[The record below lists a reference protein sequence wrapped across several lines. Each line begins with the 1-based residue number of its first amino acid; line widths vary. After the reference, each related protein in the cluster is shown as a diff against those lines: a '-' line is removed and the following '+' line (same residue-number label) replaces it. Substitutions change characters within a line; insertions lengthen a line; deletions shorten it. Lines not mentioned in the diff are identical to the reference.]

1 MLMPKNIIQRYHE
14 FVLQNRHLSPVF
26 SQIAIPE
33 KQNSFQYV
41 GGQIFN
47 GTLYSVINSAQKMM
61 SYRLKDQSF
70 HFSSSFSDE
79 DFKWT
84 GGYFY
89 SGIFYM
95 FPRRSCDLL
104 AYDPANDRFETISC
118 KRDYSGEHHYGGVC
132 TRNGMIYQPPRNTNH
147 ILKWDI
153 SRKHCEAITINNGNN
168 CRYCGSVIHPNG
180 SIYMI
185 PEKDAPV
192 IKIDLETEQIC
203 EIGEAVRGMAFNP
216 VIAANGNIYG
226 FRAKNGILKIDT
238 ENDSVSILHSDI
250 SIRAYGSKCGINGN
264 IYSLPGYTKDIWEFD
279 PFEESLRRC
288 YELSEERSVH
298 YAGGAT
304 DRTGDIYGIPV
315 HADSILKISFTDLDM
330 QIPEDIFTSFFT
342 DCY

>member
-1 MLMPKNIIQRYHE
+1 MSKNLMERYRE
-14 FVLQNRHLSPVF
+14 FVLQNRHLSPIF
-26 SQIAIPE
+26 SHIMIPE

-41 GGQIFN
+41 GGQIFE

-61 SYRLKDQSF
+61 RYRLRDQSF
-70 HFSSSFSDE
+70 HFSSDFGNE

-84 GGYFY
+84 GGCFY
-89 SGIFYM
+89 NGILYM

-104 AYDPANDRFETISC
+104 AYDQAYDRFEKVSC
-118 KRDYSGEHHYGGVC
+118 KTDYLGEHHYGGVC
-132 TRNGMIYQPPRNTNH
+132 TKAGIIYQPPRNTNH

-153 SRKHCEAITINNGNN
+153 SRKHYETITVNNGNN

-180 SIYMI
+180 YIYMI
-185 PEKDAPV
+185 PEKDAPI
-192 IKIDLETEQIC
+192 IKIDLDTEKIY

-216 VIAANGNIYG
+216 VVAANGNIYG

-238 ENDSVSILHSDI
+238 KTDSVSVLHSDI
-250 SIRAYGSKCGINGN
+250 PIRAYGSKCRINGN

-288 YELSEERSVH
+288 YELSEERNVH

-304 DRTGDIYGIPV
+304 DRNGDIYGIPV
-315 HADSILKISFTDLDM
+315 HADSLLKISFHDFDI
-330 QIPEDIFTSFFT
+330 QIPEDIFDSFFT